1 MFALAIN
8 GSPRKGGNTEILL
21 NTVLEPLSAA
31 GWETEIYQIGG
42 KVLQGCQACYACFN
56 SHDNSCAMKHDCF
69 NEVFEKVA
77 RADALIIGSPTYF
90 SDITAETKA
99 FIDRTG
105 FISRANNN
113 VLRGKIGAAVIAVR
127 RGGGT
132 HAYDSIN
139 HMFLISQMIV
149 PGSLYWNLGYGR
161 DKGEVNQDEEGLKN
175 MKNLGK
181 SIDIIGKAIK
191 PVRANLPKE

>member
-8 GSPRKGGNTEILL
+8 GSPRKEGNTEILL

-42 KVLQGCQACYACFN
+42 KAIQGCQACFVCFN
-56 SHDNSCAMKHDCF
+56 NHDKRCAMKGDCL
-69 NEVFEKVA
+69 NEVLEKVI
-77 RADALIIGSPTYF
+77 RADVLIIGSPTYF
-90 SDITAETKA
+90 SDVTSETKA
-99 FIDRTG
+99 FLDRTG
-105 FISRANNN
+105 FVSRANGNM
-113 VLRGKIGAAVIAVR
+113 LRGKIGAAVIAVR
-127 RGGGT
+127 RGGGV
-132 HAYDSIN
+132 HAYDTIN
-139 HMFLISQMIV
+139 HMFQLTQMII

-161 DKGEVNQDEEGLKN
+161 EKGEVNQDEEGLRN

-191 PVRANLPKE
+191 PVIANLPIS

>member
-8 GSPRKGGNTEILL
+8 GSPRKGGNTETLL

-42 KVLQGCQACYACFN
+42 KAIQGCQACYSCFN
-56 SHDNSCAMKHDCF
+56 NHDNSCTLKHDCF

-77 RADALIIGSPTYF
+77 RADALIVGSPTYF
-90 SDITAETKA
+90 SDITSETKA
-99 FIDRTG
+99 FLDRTG
-105 FISRANNN
+105 FISRANGN

-127 RGGGT
+127 RGGGI

-139 HMFLISQMIV
+139 HMFLISQMII

-161 DKGEVNQDEEGLKN
+161 NKGEVNQDEEGLRN

-181 SIDIIGKAIK
+181 SIDVIGKAIK
-191 PVRANLPKE
+191 PVLANLPKE